1 MKIGVVHNTSIFV
14 DSNRIDPSFHLN
26 DALVYNRTLKNTPF
40 ELLPIRDVVDR
51 VFLGNIFSRTFVTK
65 GNGVPYLSASD
76 TVLQDLDTGRYLAQ
90 KQVDKLHYLMLDKD
104 WILVTCSG
112 TLGKITY
119 TNDTFKDYIATHDLI
134 RVIPSNDK
142 SVLGGVVY
150 AFLSGKYGNTQLT
163 RSKFGG
169 VVKHINADHVE
180 SVLIPKFAK
189 DFQQEVDSL
198 VKESAQ
204 LRFDATELLK
214 EAEIL
219 LKSEASLKDL
229 TPEDYDYFGP
239 RVSGRKLAAFVVD
252 RKDISVTS
260 IHAFNYSRR
269 IKELVNRLP
278 CQTVPLKE
286 VLDDNQLASPSSVP
300 VTETKPGYGVKL
312 INQSDIFN
320 VKIGGKWISK
330 LKVNMS
336 NLLTYGE
343 VLIAKIGTM
352 GENES
357 FCRSVFVGEELE
369 GQLVSSAFFR
379 LNTVDD
385 IPSGYLYAWLA
396 SDYGFRLIRATQAGT
411 KLLYPIPKLLQ
422 EIPVPIIAKDKME
435 EIDRMVR
442 EAHTMRYQANQKELK
457 AIAMVEAEI
466 EKWKK

>member
-1 MKIGVVHNTSIFV
+1 MKIGVVHNTNIFV

-204 LRFDATELLK
+204 LRSDATELLK
-214 EAEIL
+214 EAEKV
-219 LKSEASLKDL
+219 LKTEAGLRNL
-229 TPEDYDYFGP
+229 TTDDYDYFGP
-239 RVSGRKLAAFVVD
+239 RMSGRELAVFT
-252 RKDISVTS
+252 KS
-260 IHAFNYSRR
+260 IKEIGTTTINAFNHSKR
-269 IKELVNRLP
+269 IQILKDSICCRT
-278 CQTVPLKE
+278 QPLKKVIENGQTFSSTGAPSVE
-286 VLDDNQLASPSSVP
+286 VA
-300 VTETKPGYGVKL
+300 EGKGIML
-312 INQSDIFN
+312 INQKDIFDN
-320 VKIGGKWISK
+320 IVKGKWISK
-330 LKVNMS
+330 RGVKIE
-336 NLLTYGE
+336 NLVEYGE
-343 VLIAKIGTM
+343 VIIASDGTL
-352 GENES
+352 GENEL
-357 FCRSVFVGEELE
+357 FCRTLFANESLVGSFL
-369 GQLVSSAFFR
+369 SSHFIR
-379 LNTVDD
+379 MKTTSEV
-385 IPSGYLYAWLA
+385 PSGYLYCWLN
-396 SDYGFRLIRATQAGT
+396 SDYGFRFIRNTQAGT
-411 KLLYPIPKLLQ
+411 KICHPINKLLQ
-422 EIPVPIIAKDKME
+422 EIPVPMISKDKME

-466 EKWKK
+466 EKWKN

>member
-214 EAEIL
+214 EAEKV
-219 LKSEASLKDL
+219 LKTEAGLRNL
-229 TPEDYDYFGP
+229 TTDDYDYFGP
-239 RVSGRKLAAFVVD
+239 RMSGRELAVFT
-252 RKDISVTS
+252 KS
-260 IHAFNYSRR
+260 IKEIGTTTINAFNHSKR
-269 IKELVNRLP
+269 IQILKDSICCRT
-278 CQTVPLKE
+278 QPLKE
-286 VLDDNQLASPSSVP
+286 IIENGQTFSSTGAPSVE
-300 VTETKPGYGVKL
+300 VAEGKGIML
-312 INQSDIFN
+312 INQKDIFDN
-320 VKIGGKWISK
+320 IVKGKWISK
-330 LKVNMS
+330 RGVKIE
-336 NLLTYGE
+336 NLVEYGE
-343 VLIAKIGTM
+343 VIIASDGTL
-352 GENES
+352 GENEL
-357 FCRSVFVGEELE
+357 FCRTLFANESLVGSFL
-369 GQLVSSAFFR
+369 SSHFIR
-379 LNTVDD
+379 MKTTSEV
-385 IPSGYLYAWLA
+385 PSGYLYCWLN
-396 SDYGFRLIRATQAGT
+396 SDYGFRFIRNTQAGT
-411 KLLYPIPKLLQ
+411 KICHPINKLLQ
-422 EIPVPIIAKDKME
+422 EIPVPMISKDKME

-466 EKWKK
+466 EKWKN